1 MRRAGGESCELVWSH
16 FLVLFPRGQQKRTDG
31 HSRTV
36 GFCHHPPYRHPP
48 HRTYPPTMMA
58 RRAHIT
64 NHHGIIARC
73 IIVAAA
79 DTPSLSVLSS
89 VCLLYDY

>member
-1 MRRAGGESCELVWSH
+1 MGTRVELTLINPKVTLRCWYVQYSNH
-16 FLVLFPRGQQKRTDG
+16 HRIPRL
-31 HSRTV
+31 H
-36 GFCHHPPYRHPP
+36 
-48 HRTYPPTMMA
+48 TY

-64 NHHGIIARC
+64 DHHGIIARC
-73 IIVAAA
+73 IIIIVAAA